1 MKLYNLKSY
10 TTNNPIADNKM
21 AIILYL
27 KTVNSVLNST
37 WYSDYFHYKDFVVTY
52 VDFFCF

>member
-21 AIILYL
+21 AIISIF
-27 KTVNSVLNST
+27 KNCEQ
-37 WYSDYFHYKDFVVTY
+37 
-52 VDFFCF
+52 CF